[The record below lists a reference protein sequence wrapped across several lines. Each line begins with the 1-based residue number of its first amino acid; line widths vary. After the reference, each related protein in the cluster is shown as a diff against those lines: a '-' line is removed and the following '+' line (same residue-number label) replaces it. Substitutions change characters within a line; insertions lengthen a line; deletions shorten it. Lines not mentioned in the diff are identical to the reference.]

1 MVGNKITRER
11 QLGLTLVELL
21 VVIVILA
28 LASSVVLLS
37 GPPLRP
43 SVRDD
48 AEAFAAR
55 VQAALDEMVTSGR
68 ILRVKID
75 ASGYEIEALK
85 DGEWTAP
92 VDNRLFRRRAFDKRT
107 TIAPEID
114 DAANANARAL
124 GVEEEADGVDDEEN
138 KGEFSAPLDPLG
150 AQVPFVV
157 RFSSADGAFV
167 VAVDEGA
174 KVTVRE
180 NARAR

>member
-1 MVGNKITRER
+1 MVGNKLARFR

-37 GPPLRP
+37 APPLRP
-43 SVRDD
+43 AVRDD
-48 AEAFAAR
+48 AEGFAAR
-55 VQAALDEMVTSGR
+55 VQSAFDEMVTSGR

-75 ASGYEIEALK
+75 ASGYEIEALQ
-85 DGEWTAP
+85 DGGWAAP
-92 VDNRLFRRRAFDKRT
+92 ADNRLFRRRAFDKRT
-107 TIAPEID
+107 TIAPEIE

-124 GVEEEADGVDDEEN
+124 GVEEEEDDAAAED
-138 KGEFSAPLDPLG
+138 KGEFFAPLDPLG
-150 AQVPFVV
+150 AQLPFVV
-157 RFSSADGAFV
+157 RFSSADGAFI

-180 NARAR
+180 DARAR